1 MKILP
6 NIWKNKKCSKPPTSY
21 VFGCTLLWKMPS
33 SRDLSESCCAR
44 AYISFIFTWI
54 SCFFIPSSDHSY
66 ISYSSSFIL
75 GGAKKSSKKVQELN
89 QVSPGFPGVSRGFQ
103 GFPMDGSG
111 RISLQSKVKPGRLLI
126 EPLVW
131 LDQGAQLPARV
142 PGWAGNKS
150 HALPCPFTC
159 FSQFRKGNV
168 IKLLSKS
175 GVQGKY
181 VEHLG
186 RKLR

>member
-1 MKILP
+1 MFLAAPCCGRCPRPGTCQKAAAQGH
-6 NIWKNKKCSKPPTSY
+6 TS
-21 VFGCTLLWKMPS
+21 
-33 SRDLSESCCAR
+33 A
-44 AYISFIFTWI
+44 
-54 SCFFIPSSDHSY
+54 
-66 ISYSSSFIL
+66 SSSPGSHVFSSHPPIIHIFHIHHPL
-75 GGAKKSSKKVQELN
+75 FWGGAKKSSKKVQELN

-111 RISLQSKVKPGRLLI
+111 RISLQSKVKHGRLLI

>member
-1 MKILP
+1 
-6 NIWKNKKCSKPPTSY
+6 
-21 VFGCTLLWKMPS
+21 
-33 SRDLSESCCAR
+33 
-44 AYISFIFTWI
+44 
-54 SCFFIPSSDHSY
+54 
-66 ISYSSSFIL
+66 
-75 GGAKKSSKKVQELN
+75 
-89 QVSPGFPGVSRGFQ
+89 
-103 GFPMDGSG
+103 MDGSG